1 MGNTIMLLKS
11 VGNSRPKTEH
21 YLALAF
27 LVGLSLPICHA
38 MATSTLPALPEAV
51 SNQLVLQTTVRGKWY
66 LASFA
71 GMSTQAGED
80 HNKAWQ
86 LTQGSPIWQPVPAVP
101 NQARQ
106 SGRFAAAGVVMSNQF
121 YIFAGA
127 DQAQNG
133 SEKILSDSYR
143 FSPLTQTYTKLPEMP
158 VAVADS
164 LALAYQNRYIYLI
177 SGRQQEGN
185 VNLVQVFDNF
195 SQKWSQATPYPGA
208 AVAGHAGAVAGH
220 QMLVCDGISQD
231 FQQQAQGQIVP
242 TAACYLGELDP
253 KQSNK
258 IRWQKI
264 KHHGGPARFR
274 QAAIGIK
281 LNDEAAVAFIGGRD
295 QSSSSTASNQIYI
308 YALKQQRWLRAAI
321 TTPVQ
326 DIRSLVELDG
336 EIYSVGGIDANNN
349 VSSAPI
355 KHQIKLLPE

>member
-1 MGNTIMLLKS
+1 MLLKS
-11 VGNSRPKTEH
+11 VGNSRPKTEN
-21 YLALAF
+21 YLGLAF
-27 LVGLSLPICHA
+27 LAGLSLLSSHA
-38 MATSTLPALPEAV
+38 TATSTLPALPEAV

-71 GMSTQAGED
+71 GTSTLAGED

-86 LTQGSPIWQPVPAVP
+86 LTQGSAIWQPLPSVP

-106 SGRFAAAGVVMSNQF
+106 SGRLASAGVVMSNQF

-127 DQAQNG
+127 DQLPNG

-143 FSPLTQTYTKLPEMP
+143 FSPLTQTYSKLPDMP

-185 VNLVQVFDNF
+185 VNLVQFFDNF

-220 QMLVCDGISQD
+220 QLLVCDGISKD
-231 FQQQAQGQIVP
+231 FEQQPEGQLVP
-242 TAACYLGELDP
+242 TAACYLGEIDA
-253 KQSNK
+253 KQAHQ
-258 IRWQKI
+258 IRWKKI
-264 KHHGGPARFR
+264 AHHGGPARFR
-274 QAAIGIK
+274 QAAIAFK

-295 QSSSSTASNQIYI
+295 HPSANSGSHPIYV
-308 YALKQQRWLRAAI
+308 YALKQQRWLQAST

-326 DIRSLVELDG
+326 DLRSLVELDG